1 MKVLFLVV
9 GIGVLVA
16 LGYTLFSPSMYIGGL
31 PHKEG
36 PGGLPNE
43 ASEEK
48 VDTPA
53 TSTATQGQQS
63 AQPNAATETPKN
75 SPVTVTPI
83 SHATAMLEW
92 GDSIIYTDPVGGAEA
107 FANRPSPAVILVTD
121 IHGDHLSTS
130 TLALFTKRNVTFV
143 VPQAV
148 KDLLPTELA
157 ERVNV
162 LANGEEMTTREGLT
176 IRAMPMYNLPESN
189 DSKHTKGRGNGY
201 ILSKDTYR
209 VYVAGDTAGT
219 PEMRALTNI
228 DMAFIPMNLPYTMSV
243 EDAADAVLAFKPKK
257 VYPYHYRTPE
267 GFSDVQKFKTMV
279 NAGSPAIEVILAE
292 WYPKR

>member
-1 MKVLFLVV
+1 MKTLFLPV
-9 GIGVLVA
+9 GVGLIAV
-16 LGYTLFSPSMYIGGL
+16 LGYLYFCPSMYISM
-31 PHKEG
+31 EG
-36 PGGLPNE
+36 PADMPKETLE
-43 ASEEK
+43 QE
-48 VDTPA
+48 VDTA
-53 TSTATQGQQS
+53 TTSAAKQKQESVQQNTATEIS
-63 AQPNAATETPKN
+63 KT

-83 SHATAMLEW
+83 SHATVMLEW
-92 GDSIIYTDPVGGAEA
+92 GDSIIYTDPVGGGEA
-107 FANRPSPAVILVTD
+107 FAGKPSPSVVLVTD
-121 IHGDHLSTS
+121 VHGDHLSTS

-176 IRAMPMYNLPESN
+176 IRAVPMYNLPESN

-201 ILSKDTYR
+201 ILSKDAYQ
-209 VYVAGDTAGT
+209 VYIAGDTAGT
-219 PEMRALTNI
+219 PEMRALLNI

-267 GFSDVQKFKTMV
+267 GFSDIQKFKTIV
-279 NAGSPAIEVILAE
+279 NAGNPAIEVVLAE